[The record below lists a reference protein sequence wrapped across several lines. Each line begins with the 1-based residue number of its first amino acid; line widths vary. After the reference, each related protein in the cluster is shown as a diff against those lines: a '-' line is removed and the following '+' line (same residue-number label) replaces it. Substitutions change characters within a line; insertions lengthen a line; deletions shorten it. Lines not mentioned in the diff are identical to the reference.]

1 MQATTA
7 RSCQECSTELLE
19 GARFCRSCGASV
31 QPPPQCPKCSSPVPA
46 DARFCGGCGAK
57 LVGAR
62 PAAEAPEAPAAPTV
76 APSAVPAFV
85 PTPESLVPPPV
96 KKPGNNIGSNVLLFV
111 AFLLVMVVVIYEM
124 NKDAPKTVS
133 PFEGGPPMAAP
144 QGGAPPAAGGAEGA
158 PAGDVP
164 SGDPI
169 SGKIVVADGLNGAGS
184 GTMFV
189 ILRNQG
195 MPNKGPPL
203 AVKKVIVS
211 SFPAEFTL
219 GPGDLMMQGMPFS
232 GPFDIYVRLDG
243 DGDPMTKAP
252 GDLVN
257 ALPKSGVAPGATNVE
272 VVLDQRL

>member
-7 RSCQECSTELLE
+7 RSCQECNAELLE

-62 PAAEAPEAPAAPTV
+62 PAAEGVEAVAAAESPAAT
-76 APSAVPAFV
+76 PAFV
-85 PTPESLVPPPV
+85 PTPPVSLPPAPV
-96 KKPGNNIGSNVLLFV
+96 KKPSGNIGSNVLLFV
-111 AFLLVMVVVIYEM
+111 AFLLVMIVVIYEM

-144 QGGAPPAAGGAEGA
+144 QGGGA
-158 PAGDVP
+158 PAGGAAGAPAAEVP
-164 SGDPI
+164 AGDPI
-169 SGKIVVADGLNGAGS
+169 SGKIVVADGLNGASS

-203 AVKKVIVS
+203 AVKKVNVS
-211 SFPAEFTL
+211 SFPAEFSL
-219 GPGDLMMQGMPFS
+219 GPGDLMMQGMPFT

-257 ALPKSGVAPGATNVE
+257 AQPKSGVTPGSINVE